1 MAGVAVN
8 VTGVPAQIVV
18 PGFAATDT
26 DGART
31 GLTVIATLLLFTVSM
46 VVHVSLEL
54 RRTVITSPFTNE
66 LLL

>member
-1 MAGVAVN
+1 MVGVAVN

-18 PGFAATDT
+18 PGFADTDT
-26 DGART
+26 DGTRT

-46 VVHVSLEL
+46 LLHVAFEV